1 MKRNGKLKVGNQRH
15 IVVYAECA
23 RPHLKKNN
31 NTGMNPYTVQ
41 AEAAILHTVAG
52 ILFSL
57 ISMIIKYMIYASCYR
72 IAAVSQAAC
81 RAAKIINFDG

>member
-1 MKRNGKLKVGNQRH
+1 
-15 IVVYAECA
+15 
-23 RPHLKKNN
+23 
-31 NTGMNPYTVQ
+31 MNPYTVQ